1 VALWRNIGRKGV
13 AVSGKRG
20 GKDSRQG
27 GGAETREKILDAAEA
42 LFAEYGFEGASM
54 RMITAR
60 AGVNLAAVN
69 YHFGSKENLLC
80 EIFRR
85 RLAEITEE
93 RRRRLAQLQRDAE
106 ALGKAVRPSRIVEAF
121 FAPLLELARTEGGR
135 RFLQLLGRTMTDPSA
150 FVRHVLAKDYGDVTD
165 EYLEALYRSLPGVP
179 HAEIFWRFH
188 FMLGAVSYAIAGA
201 GGLQQLAGESFDDH
215 DPAKLEARLMSFL
228 LGGLRA
234 PLPDFAAQAHAG

>member
-1 VALWRNIGRKGV
+1 M
-13 AVSGKRG
+13 SGKRG
-20 GKDSRQG
+20 GKDSREG

-42 LFAEYGFEGASM
+42 LFAEHGFEGASM

-69 YHFGSKENLLC
+69 YHFGSKENLLR

-215 DPAKLEARLMSFL
+215 DPAKLEARIMSFL